1 MQVNRKDV
9 ASGVFFIAVGVLYGG
24 IAWHSLPMGS
34 ALEMGP
40 GYFPIV
46 LSGIL
51 VVLGVV
57 IAGCALFAEK
67 GSKTPFGLV
76 PWRGLIML
84 SLATIVFAAFIEELG
99 LLPGVFVTM
108 FFASLSSKGSSVV
121 RSIVI
126 SLSIALF
133 CTVIFGYGIRLTLP
147 IIGPFFGG

>member
-9 ASGVFFIAVGVLYGG
+9 ASGMFFIAVGVLYGG

-34 ALEMGP
+34 SLEMGP

-51 VVLGVV
+51 IVLGVI
-57 IAGCALFAEK
+57 IAGHALFAGK
-67 GSKTPFGLV
+67 GHETPFGVV

-84 SLATIVFAAFIEELG
+84 SLATIVFAAFIEDLG
-99 LLPGVFVTM
+99 LLPGVFVAV
-108 FFASLSSKGSSVV
+108 FLASLSSENSVV
-121 RSIVI
+121 RNVVI

-133 CTVIFGYGIRLTLP
+133 CTAIFGYGIRLTLP
-147 IIGPFFGG
+147 IIGPFFGV

>member
-84 SLATIVFAAFIEELG
+84 SLATIVFGAFIEELG

-108 FFASLSSKGSSVV
+108 LLATLSSKSSLV
-121 RSIVI
+121 RSLVI

-147 IIGPFFGG
+147 IIGPFFGM